1 LGQGR
6 DNARVFLKE
15 HPEVR
20 QKIDAA
26 LREKI
31 GLPKIEQI
39 TAKPAATE
47 PSRVTA
53 QTA

>member
-1 LGQGR
+1 
-6 DNARVFLKE
+6 VFLKE
-15 HPEVR
+15 HPEIR

-31 GLPKIEQI
+31 GLPKIEPI
-39 TAKPAATE
+39 AAKPAATE
-47 PSRVTA
+47 PARVAAA